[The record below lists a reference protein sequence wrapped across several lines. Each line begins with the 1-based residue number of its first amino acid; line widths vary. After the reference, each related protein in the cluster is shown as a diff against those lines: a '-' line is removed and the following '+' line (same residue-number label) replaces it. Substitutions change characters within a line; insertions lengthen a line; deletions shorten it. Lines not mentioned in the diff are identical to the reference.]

1 MPVVPSELGVGAL
14 ERGVTVSLGLL
25 DTVRRRSVSD
35 FVPHIRSNSVRLLQ
49 YFDFVQRIR

>member
-25 DTVRRRSVSD
+25 DAVVKNGQRRGLAE
-35 FVPHIRSNSVRLLQ
+35 RLH
-49 YFDFVQRIR
+49 RGAKEP